1 MKGAQRMF
9 ATFTTFLAHLVTSV
23 RHMSP
28 ATLALSIAGVLDIV
42 MVSVV
47 GARLLQYFDS
57 FFFHWPRYR
66 RLKPITTFELAS
78 MPSRPHIK
86 VQITTRGSKGST
98 PVIQRGIQGIMDV
111 AAEAPIFYGGFLSV
125 EVVTESRDQKEYLEA
140 FFEDDAIPVSVHV
153 LPTDY
158 QTPKGTR
165 LKARG
170 LHYMVELRRRGVN
183 RKRGRTM
190 IVHYDE
196 ESVMTPDEFR
206 KLIHYLATTK
216 KRLTEGPIYY
226 PLEYQDTALICRAM
240 EANRPMGCFECR
252 EVMERGR
259 PLHMHGSNLV
269 IDEELENELGWD
281 IGNLD
286 GQPFIAEDYVFGVN
300 AYIRYGPSI
309 FGWHGCVMIEQPP
322 FSYASAFR
330 QRFRWVIGVL
340 QGIEM
345 MKGMP
350 AFHKLPRSVRR
361 PLIQGTLF
369 RVWAF
374 ALGLPTSLLS
384 TAYTGFLVWYFVAH
398 RTLLFLPLPVVI
410 WLALI
415 GYLWINS
422 FIVGVWYN
430 VSNVADLSPLQRWME
445 IMKVLSLAPI
455 AGAAESAAACWAL
468 IQWGRGHREVVW
480 TPTPK
485 TSHADKKAIKTAQM
499 A

>member
-1 MKGAQRMF
+1 MVATIMAYIAHAF
-9 ATFTTFLAHLVTSV
+9 ATLIASFSQ
-23 RHMSP
+23 MS
-28 ATLALSIAGVLDIV
+28 AGEIALRLFGAIDIIL
-42 MVSVV
+42 VSVV

-66 RLKPITTFELAS
+66 RLQSITTYDLAS
-78 MPSRPHIK
+78 LPRRPHIK

-111 AAEAPIFYGGFLSV
+111 AAEAPTFYAGFLSV
-125 EVVTESRDQKEYLEA
+125 EVVTEARDQKEYLEA
-140 FFEDDAIPVSVHV
+140 FFEDEPIPVSVFV
-153 LPTDY
+153 LPTSY
-158 QTPKGTR
+158 QTPNGTR

-170 LHYMVELRRRGVN
+170 LHYMVELRRKGVN
-183 RKRGRTM
+183 RKRGRTV

-196 ESVMTPDEFR
+196 ESVMAPGEFR
-206 KLIHYLATTK
+206 KLIHYLATTT

-226 PLEYQDTALICRAM
+226 PLEYRDTALICRAM

-269 IDEELENELGWD
+269 IDEDLENELGWD
-281 IGNLD
+281 IGHLD

-300 AYIRYGPSI
+300 AYIHHGPSI
-309 FGWHGCVMIEQPP
+309 FGWHGCVMVEQPP

-345 MKGMP
+345 MKRMP
-350 AFHKLPRSVRR
+350 EFHTLPRSVRR

-374 ALGLPTSLLS
+374 SLGLPTSVIS
-384 TAYTGFLVWYFVAH
+384 SAYTVFLAWYFITH
-398 RTLLFLPLPVVI
+398 HTLLFLPLPLVI

-415 GYLWINS
+415 GYLWLNS
-422 FIVGVWYN
+422 FIVGAWYN
-430 VSNVADLSPLQRWME
+430 VSSAADLTPLQRWVE
-445 IMKVLSLAPI
+445 IMKALSLAPI
-455 AGAAESAAACWAL
+455 AGAAESAAAFWAL
-468 IQWGRGHREVVW
+468 TQWGLGRRAVAW

-485 TSHADKKAIKTAQM
+485 TSQADKKAVKTAQT